1 MLIEREVWI
10 LYDTARG
17 IVHDAANEVTL
28 DRHVAEAE
36 IQAQI
41 LAKVLEIHYD
51 PPIKRKKKLLK

>member
-1 MLIEREVWI
+1 MLSEHEIKIIYEVH
-10 LYDTARG
+10 RG
-17 IVHDAANEVTL
+17 IVHDAENEVTL
-28 DRHVAEAE
+28 DRHVVEAE